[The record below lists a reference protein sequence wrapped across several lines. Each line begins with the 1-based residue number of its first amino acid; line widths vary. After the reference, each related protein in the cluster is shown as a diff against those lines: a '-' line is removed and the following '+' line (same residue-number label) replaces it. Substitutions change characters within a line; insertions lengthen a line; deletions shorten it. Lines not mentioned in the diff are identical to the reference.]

1 MLLEAC
7 KIIYKKKIKII
18 MIGEGPL
25 KSKMYN
31 FNKTNGLKN
40 YVKFLPSLDKK
51 KIFNLINKSKILA
64 LPSNFETFGIVA
76 IEAYSLGVPVVMTD
90 SLGVR
95 DLFNPKSS
103 ILVHKKN
110 PEIFAKALKYLL
122 INYKNFKSKQ
132 IIKYYKKIFHLK
144 L

>member
-1 MLLEAC
+1 M
-7 KIIYKKKIKII
+7 
-18 MIGEGPL
+18 
-25 KSKMYN
+25 
-31 FNKTNGLKN
+31 
-40 YVKFLPSLDKK
+40 
-51 KIFNLINKSKILA
+51 
-64 LPSNFETFGIVA
+64 PSNFETFGIVA

>member
-1 MLLEAC
+1 MLLEAF
-7 KIIYKKKIKII
+7 KIIYKKIKMI

-31 FNKTNGLKN
+31 FIKTNELKK
-40 YVKFLPSLDKK
+40 YVKVLPSLDK

-103 ILVHKKN
+103 ILVHKK
-110 PEIFAKALKYLL
+110 ILKSLQ
-122 INYKNFKSKQ
+122 K
-132 IIKYYKKIFHLK
+132 H
-144 L
+144 